1 MSTEQLLWD
10 VTRKNV
16 RWTCELTF
24 LEEQVGWEVTIR
36 RERLAVA
43 NRFFRGRDTAIGW
56 AAGYRDDVERGW
68 LD

>member
-1 MSTEQLLWD
+1 MTEQLVWT
-10 VTRKNV
+10 VPRKRV
-16 RWTCELTF
+16 QWTCALTF

-36 RERLAVA
+36 RGGLAVA

-56 AAGYRDDVERGW
+56 AAGYRDEVERGW